1 MGVSD
6 KTPKAPIRKIS
17 AKVKETKVRIMVT
30 TTKRVN
36 MFEMGT
42 TTAKST
48 LTIITIVPG
57 MIRVVPIF
65 PHKIGKFLLGTL
77 EVIWREL
84 RICYMRL

>member
-36 MFEMGT
+36 RSDMGT
-42 TTAKST
+42 NCDNNYNQNNYGNRNESWGPYVPLKS
-48 LTIITIVPG
+48 
-57 MIRVVPIF
+57 
-65 PHKIGKFLLGTL
+65 GKLP
-77 EVIWREL
+77 
-84 RICYMRL
+84 